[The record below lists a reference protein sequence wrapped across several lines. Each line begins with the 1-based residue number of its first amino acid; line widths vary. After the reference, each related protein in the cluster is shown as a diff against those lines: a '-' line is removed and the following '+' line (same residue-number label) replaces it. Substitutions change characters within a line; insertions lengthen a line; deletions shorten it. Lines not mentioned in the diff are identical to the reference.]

1 MWVDIANLVGPQ
13 GNPGKDGDKGDPG
26 PVNIGLDP
34 NSPIGWD
41 QTGGFTFNFVD
52 GSEQTVNL
60 PIASAQ
66 SAGLL
71 GANGQLPT
79 TGTRDITSLLNNI
92 VSGKAYIDRTG
103 PMVTLSLDTI
113 TFADTGWVTL
123 VTLPAGFRPRITQ
136 RENLIDAT
144 HGHQIGV
151 YSNGT
156 VSNNRDQSYTL
167 RQSFCYSTGDPWPSM
182 LPGVATQTADPG
194 RIVGQASLV
203 EKVST
208 REHLVDA
215 VSPPPQT
222 EPDA

>member
-71 GANGQLPT
+71 SAGGGLPS
-79 TGTRDITSLLNNI
+79 TGLRDISSLL
-92 VSGKAYIDRTG
+92 SGKI
-103 PMVTLSLDTI
+103 S
-113 TFADTGWVTL
+113 
-123 VTLPAGFRPRITQ
+123 
-136 RENLIDAT
+136 
-144 HGHQIGV
+144 
-151 YSNGT
+151 SGT
-156 VSNNRDQSYTL
+156 VSLIRVGPIVTVFLQRVAFNGSSPGYSPLFRLPSGFAPPTDIRENYSVPSESGFLMTVFKDGSVSTNQPPGDQLSRTL
-167 RQSFCYSTGDPWPSM
+167 VFPTLATWPST
-182 LPGVATQTADPG
+182 LPGRAA
-194 RIVGQASLV
+194 
-203 EKVST
+203 
-208 REHLVDA
+208 
-215 VSPPPQT
+215 
-222 EPDA
+222 

>member
-71 GANGQLPT
+71 GGGGAMPT
-79 TGTRDITSLLNNI
+79 TGDRDITSLI
-92 VSGKAYIDRTG
+92 VGTVIGGALSLSRVG
-103 PMVTLSLDTI
+103 PFVTLNVAELQTAESGSRRICD
-113 TFADTGWVTL
+113 
-123 VTLPAGFRPRITQ
+123 LPAGFRP
-136 RENLIDAT
+136 
-144 HGHQIGV
+144 GV
-151 YSNGT
+151 KMNDEWTNRGSERGYLDIYASGAVWGGSNTAQAKYSRVLT
-156 VSNNRDQSYTL
+156 FPTRDS
-167 RQSFCYSTGDPWPSM
+167 WPTS
-182 LPGVATQTADPG
+182 LPGTA
-194 RIVGQASLV
+194 I
-203 EKVST
+203 
-208 REHLVDA
+208 
-215 VSPPPQT
+215 
-222 EPDA
+222 